1 MNRFVEIKVI
11 YSVIH
16 LLITEVTK
24 QIRKYLERC
33 KNKNIIHKNY
43 AEGKIYSLKGQKGRD
58 THRCNVIIRIAK

>member
-16 LLITEVTK
+16 LWITEVRR
-24 QIRKYLERC
+24 QIRKYPERC

-43 AEGKIYSLKGQKGRD
+43 AEGKTYSLEGQKGRD
-58 THRCNVIIRIAK
+58 KHRCTVIIRIAK